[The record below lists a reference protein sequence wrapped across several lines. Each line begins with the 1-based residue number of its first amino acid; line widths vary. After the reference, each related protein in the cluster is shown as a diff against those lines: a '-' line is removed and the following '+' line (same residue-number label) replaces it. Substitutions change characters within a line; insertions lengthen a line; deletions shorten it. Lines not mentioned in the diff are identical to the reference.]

1 MFSENGIRAMWCADV
16 ARGTG
21 SLWCANVARRIG
33 SQWCADVARG
43 MGIYNKCE
51 SINTVQ
57 WLAIMLSIREVRV
70 HILARN
76 AASLRFFLCFYSVR
90 PIKFLESVLDNSLF
104 LQVSF
109 STFFVHFSIRCHTR
123 C

>member
-76 AASLRFFLCFYSVR
+76 AASLRFFF
-90 PIKFLESVLDNSLF
+90 VLLLSPPNQILREC
-104 LQVSF
+104 
-109 STFFVHFSIRCHTR
+109 IR
-123 C
+123 